1 MTRSCLA
8 NLLVR
13 AETPGDQLAIHH
25 IVTRAFGQDSE
36 ARLVDRLRENGKFVL
51 SLVAVA
57 DGELVGHIL
66 HTDMIGTDQRLA
78 GLAPLSVLPAV
89 QRQGIGAALINE
101 SLGYLCEQG
110 YDGVVVLGHPDYY
123 RRFGF
128 QAAFG
133 FGIHTQFD
141 VPAEYLMALD
151 LTGTGLK
158 PGQARYQP
166 EFESLAP

>member
-13 AETPGDQLAIHH
+13 LETPGDQPAIHR
-25 IVTRAFGQDSE
+25 IVAQAFGQDPE
-36 ARLVDRLRENGKFVL
+36 GRLVDHLRANGKFVL
-51 SLVAVA
+51 SLVAVL

-89 QRQGIGAALINE
+89 QRQGIGSALINE
-101 SLGYLCEQG
+101 SLGYLREQG

-128 QAAFG
+128 HAASG

-151 LTGTGLK
+151 LTGTGLN
-158 PGQARYQP
+158 PCQVRYQP
-166 EFESLAP
+166 EFESLVP